1 MKNQHANEEN
11 HLKRVRRLAASL
23 PKFPDGR
30 INYTT
35 SDVAPVVNCMVYH
48 NEQVLLLRRSN
59 RVGADQGKWS
69 GVDGYIDTLDPLR
82 STVLKELKEELRLPE
97 EGVADIQIA
106 RPYRSADPKAKKTWI
121 VYPVLVELTKA
132 PNITLDWEHTRY
144 EWVRPDK
151 INRFDLLPGQER
163 VLKKALALR
172 EAPR

>member
-1 MKNQHANEEN
+1 MHERANEEN
-11 HLKRVRRLAASL
+11 HLKRVRHLAASL
-23 PKFPDGR
+23 PRFPDGR
-30 INYTT
+30 IDYTT

-48 NEQVLLLRRSN
+48 DEHVLLLRRSN

-82 STVLKELKEELRLPE
+82 STVLKELKEELGLPE

-106 RPYRSADPKAKKTWI
+106 KPYRSADSEAKKIWI

-132 PNITLDWEHTRY
+132 PNIRLDWEHIRY

-151 INRFDLLPGQER
+151 IGRFDLLHGQER
-163 VLKKALALR
+163 VLRRALALH
-172 EAPR
+172 EASR